1 MNRTAHFLGAQ
12 PRATTPSRAPRSPR
26 PTARWHVAVPLCAA
40 ISLIALLA
48 SVAPAASPAPVQ
60 AASAPQVVVLSIN
73 GEIEPIL
80 AEYLDDGIAQANDS
94 HAALVL
100 ITMNTPGGLEDSMQ
114 DIIQHILASH
124 VPVAVYV
131 SPSGSRGASAGFYIL
146 LSADIAAMAP
156 ATHTGSASPLIEIGG
171 TPVTIDE
178 TLKNKIMSDA
188 TAFLRSYAAKRG
200 RNVPLAE
207 TAVTDAKA
215 FTETEALDGKLIDIV
230 AKSNDDLIAQ
240 LDGRTITRFDGE
252 SQKLSLA
259 GAQFTNYEMSMRQQ
273 FLSRIVEPDV
283 FFILL
288 LVGVLGLYAEFTH
301 PGMVAPGVIGGIALV
316 LALFAMHIL
325 PVNFAGLLL
334 VVLALVLFIL
344 EAKYTSHGVLAIGGI
359 VAMLLGALMLIHS
372 PMTGAGVSLGTALGV
387 TLPFAVIVI
396 FLMRLVLRSR
406 AWRPQVGAEQLIG
419 HEAEVTSALIAS
431 DSQTPGQF
439 SGMVRMHGELWR
451 AAAHESIP
459 LGSHVRVTRVEGL
472 TLHVKAADAYPA
484 AH

>member
-259 GAQFTNYEMSMRQQ
+259 GAQFTNYEMSVRQQ

>member
-1 MNRTAHFLGAQ
+1 MIR
-12 PRATTPSRAPRSPR
+12 RARFSASRSAAS
-26 PTARWHVAVPLCAA
+26 VPLCAA
-40 ISLIALLA
+40 LALIAFLA
-48 SVAPAASPAPVQ
+48 LAAPAALPQATPAPQ
-60 AASAPQVVVLSIN
+60 SSHPQVVVLRID

-80 AEYLDDGIAQANDS
+80 AEYLDDGMQ
-94 HAALVL
+94 HAADTHASLIL
-100 ITMNTPGGLEDSMQ
+100 ITMDTPGGLEDSMQ
-114 DIIQHILASH
+114 DIIQHILASP
-124 VPVAVYV
+124 VPVVVYV
-131 SPSGSRGASAGFYIL
+131 SPSGARGASAGFYIL

-188 TAFLRSYAAKRG
+188 TAFLRSYSAKRG
-200 RNVPLAE
+200 RNVQLAE

-252 SQKLSLA
+252 TQKLSLS
-259 GAQFTNYEMSMRQQ
+259 GAQYSDYDMSLRQR
-273 FLSRIVEPDV
+273 FLSRIVEPDA

-301 PGMVAPGVIGGIALV
+301 PGMVAPGVVGGIALV

-344 EAKYTSHGVLAIGGI
+344 EAKYTSHGVLAGGGI

-387 TLPFAVIVI
+387 TVPFAVIVV

-406 AWRPQVGAEQLIG
+406 EWRPAVGAEQLVG
-419 HEAEVTSALIAS
+419 HEAEVTGALAPGE
-431 DSQTPGQF
+431 TPGQF
-439 SGMVRMHGELWR
+439 AGMVRMHGELWR
-451 AAAHESIP
+451 ATAREAIP
-459 LGSHVRVTRVEGL
+459 AGQHVRVVRVEGL
-472 TLHVKAADAYPA
+472 TLHVKPA
-484 AH
+484 ETHPSAPR

>member
-156 ATHTGSASPLIEIGG
+156 ATHTGSASPLIEIG
-171 TPVTIDE
+171 D
-178 TLKNKIMSDA
+178 
-188 TAFLRSYAAKRG
+188 R
-200 RNVPLAE
+200 
-207 TAVTDAKA
+207 
-215 FTETEALDGKLIDIV
+215 
-230 AKSNDDLIAQ
+230 KS
-240 LDGRTITRFDGE
+240 
-252 SQKLSLA
+252 
-259 GAQFTNYEMSMRQQ
+259 
-273 FLSRIVEPDV
+273 
-283 FFILL
+283 
-288 LVGVLGLYAEFTH
+288 
-301 PGMVAPGVIGGIALV
+301 
-316 LALFAMHIL
+316 
-325 PVNFAGLLL
+325 
-334 VVLALVLFIL
+334 VV
-344 EAKYTSHGVLAIGGI
+344 
-359 VAMLLGALMLIHS
+359 
-372 PMTGAGVSLGTALGV
+372 
-387 TLPFAVIVI
+387 
-396 FLMRLVLRSR
+396 
-406 AWRPQVGAEQLIG
+406 
-419 HEAEVTSALIAS
+419 
-431 DSQTPGQF
+431 
-439 SGMVRMHGELWR
+439 
-451 AAAHESIP
+451 
-459 LGSHVRVTRVEGL
+459 
-472 TLHVKAADAYPA
+472 
-484 AH
+484 

>member
-1 MNRTAHFLGAQ
+1 MIR
-12 PRATTPSRAPRSPR
+12 RARFSASRSAAS
-26 PTARWHVAVPLCAA
+26 VPLCAA
-40 ISLIALLA
+40 LALIAFLA
-48 SVAPAASPAPVQ
+48 LAAPAALPQATPAPQSPAPQ
-60 AASAPQVVVLSIN
+60 IVVLRID

-80 AEYLDDGIAQANDS
+80 AEYLDDGMQ
-94 HAALVL
+94 HAADTHASLIL
-100 ITMNTPGGLEDSMQ
+100 ITMDTPGGLEDSMQ
-114 DIIQHILASH
+114 DIIQHILASP
-124 VPVAVYV
+124 VPVVVYV
-131 SPSGSRGASAGFYIL
+131 SPSGARGASAGFYIL

-188 TAFLRSYAAKRG
+188 TAFLRSYSAKRG
-200 RNVPLAE
+200 RNVQLAE

-252 SQKLSLA
+252 TQKLSLS
-259 GAQFTNYEMSMRQQ
+259 GAQYSDYDMSLRQR
-273 FLSRIVEPDV
+273 FLSRIVEPDA

-301 PGMVAPGVIGGIALV
+301 PGMVAPGVVGGIALV

-344 EAKYTSHGVLAIGGI
+344 EAKYTSHGVLAGGGI

-387 TLPFAVIVI
+387 TVPFAVIVV

-406 AWRPQVGAEQLIG
+406 EWRPAVGAEQLVG
-419 HEAEVTSALIAS
+419 HEAEVTGALAPGE
-431 DSQTPGQF
+431 TPGQF
-439 SGMVRMHGELWR
+439 AGMVRMHGELWR
-451 AAAHESIP
+451 ATAREAIP
-459 LGSHVRVTRVEGL
+459 AGQHVRVVRVEGL
-472 TLHVKAADAYPA
+472 TLHVKPA
-484 AH
+484 ETHPPAPR